1 MSTETPREWITVKTD
16 EDAAIVLAGELS
28 TPLPVARLLVS
39 RGFTNVDAAGDFINP
54 RLSNLGDPFD
64 LDGVKDASERIW
76 QAIQAKARITV
87 FGDYDADGVTST
99 ALLVQVLREIGAVV
113 ESYLPNRHD
122 EGYGLSVDALTS
134 AIEQT
139 DPSLLITVD
148 CGTNSCDAVTAA
160 LKRGID
166 VIITDHH
173 ECNGTPPKDAVAVV
187 NPKLNGNDDTKTL
200 AGVGVA
206 FKLCHGLVKCG
217 NEIDGAAVA
226 TLDLRN
232 YLDLVALGTVAD
244 VVPLTGENRIL
255 VRHGLSK
262 INKSP
267 SCGLQALI
275 RVAGVRT
282 KIDCYHL
289 GFLIGPRINAAGR
302 LASADLAMR
311 LLLSDNPGKAK
322 RLAGQLDSANR
333 ERKMIED
340 RIIENAVAE
349 VESTFDKDK
358 TFGIVAAGDGWHIGT
373 IGIVAARLCGRYK
386 RPAIVISFDEDGM
399 GRGSC
404 RSIGSINIIEALN
417 SCSNL
422 LEKCGGHKMAAG
434 LSIKRKNIKEFIKCF
449 NDACQKQV
457 KPADLIDKYYVDSWI
472 TLGEADETMLAAVDL
487 LRPLGIGNQTPLWGA
502 KNLSIVGR
510 PRVVGK
516 NHLKLTL
523 ANGGSQIDAIGFG
536 MGDYD
541 ASEGNIDALF
551 QVQENNYMG
560 QKSIQLNLKEIRST
574 K

>member
-1 MSTETPREWITVKTD
+1 MSTENPREWITVEAD
-16 EDAAIVLAGELS
+16 EDAAIALAGELS

-39 RGFTNVDAAGDFINP
+39 RGFTTVDAAGDFINP
-54 RLSNLGDPFD
+54 RLSNLDDPFA

-76 QAIQAKARITV
+76 KAIKADDRITV

-99 ALLVQVLREIGAVV
+99 ALLVMVLRELGANV

-122 EGYGLSVDALTS
+122 EGYGLSIDALNS

-148 CGTNSCDAVTAA
+148 CGTNSSDAVTASVK
-160 LKRGID
+160 LGVD

-173 ECNGTPPKDAVAVV
+173 ECSGEPPADAVAVV
-187 NPKLNGNDDTKTL
+187 NPKINGCDDTKVL

-206 FKLCHGLVKCG
+206 FKLCHGLAKLG
-217 NEIDGAAVA
+217 NEIDSSAVEA
-226 TLDLRN
+226 LDLRN

-255 VRHGLSK
+255 VRHGLAK
-262 INKSP
+262 INSLP
-267 SCGLQALI
+267 SCGLQSLI
-275 RVAGVRT
+275 RAAGVRT

-302 LASADLAMR
+302 LASADLALR

-340 RIIENAVAE
+340 RIIESAVTE
-349 VESTFDKDK
+349 VEATFDKDK
-358 TFGIVAAGDGWHIGT
+358 SFGITAAGDGWHIGT

-386 RPAIVISFDEDGM
+386 RPAVVISFDDDGM

-404 RSIGSINIIEALN
+404 RSIGSINIIEALKE
-417 SCSNL
+417 CSDL

-434 LSIKRKNIKEFIKCF
+434 LSIKRENIEKFEKCF
-449 NDACQKQV
+449 NDACQKQT
-457 KPADLIDKYYVDSWI
+457 KSGDLVEKYYVDSWI
-472 TLGEADETMLAAVDL
+472 TLGEADGTLLAAVDL

-502 KNLSIVGR
+502 KNLSVVDR

-536 MGDYD
+536 LGDYD
-541 ASEGNIDALF
+541 IGSGNLDLLF

-560 QKSIQLNLKEIRST
+560 RKSIQLNIKDIRAAE
-574 K
+574 

>member
-1 MSTETPREWITVKTD
+1 MNSENPREWITVETD
-16 EDAAIVLAGELS
+16 EEAAVALAGKLS
-28 TPLPVARLLVS
+28 VPLPVARLLVS
-39 RGFTNVDAAGDFINP
+39 RGFTNVDQAGDFINP
-54 RLSNLGDPFD
+54 RLSNLEDPFA
-64 LDGVKDASERIW
+64 LGGVKDASVRIW
-76 QAIQAKARITV
+76 KAINAKDRITI

-99 ALLVQVLREIGAVV
+99 ALLIMVLQELGANV
-113 ESYLPNRHD
+113 ESYIPNRHD
-122 EGYGLSVDALTS
+122 EGYGLSVDALNS
-134 AIEQT
+134 AIEKT
-139 DPSLLITVD
+139 DPSLIITVD
-148 CGTNSCDAVTAA
+148 CGTTSSDAVTASV
-160 LKRGID
+160 KRGVD

-173 ECNGTPPKDAVAVV
+173 ECSGEPPVDAVAII
-187 NPKLNGNDDTKTL
+187 NPKLNGSDDTKVL

-206 FKLCHGLVKCG
+206 FKLCHGLVKLG
-217 NEIDGAAVA
+217 NEIENADVENI
-226 TLDLRN
+226 DLRI

-255 VRHGLSK
+255 VRHGLAK
-262 INKSP
+262 INTQP

-275 RVAGVRT
+275 RATGVRT

-302 LASADLAMR
+302 LASADLALR

-340 RIIENAVAE
+340 RIIENAVVE
-349 VESTFDKDK
+349 VEATFDNDK
-358 TFGIVAAGDGWHIGT
+358 SFGITAAGDGWHIGT

-386 RPAIVISFDEDGM
+386 RPAVVISFNDEGM

-404 RSIGSINIIEALN
+404 RSIGSINIIEALKE
-417 SCSNL
+417 CSKL

-434 LSIKRKNIKEFIKCF
+434 LSIKRENIEKFKKCF

-457 KPADLIDKYYVDSWI
+457 NPEDLVEKYYVDSWI
-472 TLGEADETMLAAVDL
+472 TLGDADETMLAAVDL

-502 KNLSIVGR
+502 KNLSVVGR

-536 MGDYD
+536 LGDYD
-541 ASEGNIDALF
+541 IGNGNLDLLF

-560 QKSIQLNLKEIRST
+560 HKSIQLNIKDMRASE
-574 K
+574 